1 MPVVRGKQGR
11 EKNIWKRELRR
22 RRRSVT
28 EDIDVSKNKKR

>member
-22 RRRSVT
+22 RRSVT